1 MKLFTL
7 GYQNLNVELY
17 VKSLVNAGVGIVL
30 DVREHAWSQRPAFIK
45 SNLRSS
51 LLSAG
56 IEYQHVKDAGN
67 PSRNRKTARNA
78 TECLSRY
85 RRHLKDHAGCLAEL
99 LTIIRNGSEA
109 GRPAC
114 LTCYER
120 ESQNCHRSV
129 LTRRTPETRASHH
142 AAALRADDSYFN
154 RAKGATSLPYGQ
166 RLLSAGMVAIY
177 VKRVGAL
184 ECVVGTEYES
194 IKPKL
199 Y

>member
-129 LTRRTPETRASHH
+129 LLEELLRLEPLITPLHLEPTIQTST
-142 AAALRADDSYFN
+142 ALKEPRH
-154 RAKGATSLPYGQ
+154 SLTANAFLAPAW
-166 RLLSAGMVAIY
+166 LPF
-177 VKRVGAL
+177 
-184 ECVVGTEYES
+184 T
-194 IKPKL
+194 
-199 Y
+199 